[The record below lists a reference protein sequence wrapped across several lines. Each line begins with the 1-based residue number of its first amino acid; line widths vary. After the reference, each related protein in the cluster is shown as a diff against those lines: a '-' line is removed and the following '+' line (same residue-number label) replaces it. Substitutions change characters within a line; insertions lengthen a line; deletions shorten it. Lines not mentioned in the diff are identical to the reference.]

1 MIPSIRRT
9 MSQSGLD
16 DRPALFHRFSTGAHR
31 LICHGNDFE
40 STGGR
45 AAVTVMTRKAGKLQD
60 TEAIRK
66 PVSAKPLNHACV
78 YKLGAVQRLATDIL
92 SRIEQLLHDHPTAI
106 VSRQSGMLPR
116 EIEDR
121 QTYFLHKIQH
131 ARDTLQEL
139 VDLLQVTSEKV
150 DDRELISMELMVLFV
165 LIENYRPERILESGW
180 SPTEEVQHAIREK
193 LESLGLDVIN
203 MRERL
208 K

>member
-1 MIPSIRRT
+1 MQRT
-9 MSQSGLD
+9 MLQSGLD
-16 DRPALFHRFSTGAHR
+16 DRPALFHRFSIGAHR
-31 LICHGNDFE
+31 LIRHGNDFE
-40 STGGR
+40 STGEKAGM
-45 AAVTVMTRKAGKLQD
+45 TVMSRTAGKLED

-66 PVSAKPLNHACV
+66 PVSAKPPNHACV
-78 YKLGAVQRLATDIL
+78 YKLGAVQRLVTDIL
-92 SRIEQLLHDHPTAI
+92 SRIEQLLHDQPTAV

-139 VDLLQVTSEKV
+139 ADLFQVTSEKV
-150 DDRELISMELMVLFV
+150 DDRELISMELIVLFV

-180 SPTEEVQHAIREK
+180 NPTEEVQHAIREK